1 MITDRVCGCPMTE
14 VLFARN
20 LSLSEVKERF
30 QLQAIADPTWFSE
43 WQTDLPKLSTPER
56 QWLDQLRVDF
66 LALSEHP
73 LHEESVK
80 LVVVA
85 PLLSLAGLCRPPFL
99 PTAERP
105 VEIAL
110 EDEGEV
116 IRGRIDVLVLHRQL
130 WVTTIEAKQ
139 KGLDVSTALP
149 QALFYMLNNSARL
162 PTYGLVTNG
171 SHFIFIKLI
180 AGATP
185 SYALSDEF
193 SLRRQT
199 NELYPVLG
207 ILKKLAAI
215 AVESV
220 AA

>member
-1 MITDRVCGCPMTE
+1 MTE

-20 LSLSEVKERF
+20 LSLSEVKQRF
-30 QLQAIADPTWFSE
+30 QLQPIPEPAWFSE
-43 WQTDLPKLSTPER
+43 WQRDVPEPSGPER

-73 LHEESVK
+73 LHEEIVK

-99 PTAERP
+99 PTAERR

-110 EDEGEV
+110 EDADEV

-139 KGLDVSTALP
+139 EGLDVSTALP
-149 QALFYMLNNSARL
+149 QALFYMLNSPSQF

-171 SHFIFIKLI
+171 SHFIFIKLMT
-180 AGATP
+180 GTTP
-185 SYALSDEF
+185 CYALSDEF

-207 ILKKLAAI
+207 IFKKLAAI
-215 AVESV
+215 AVAS
-220 AA
+220 AAA